1 MLVRFLVHGNSV
13 SYFTVDALSLAAAIA
28 AALHLSYRAVICCA
42 ACARCRQSPD
52 RICEIASRNGS
63 SCAICL
69 RLLCLRMFELHAKK
83 VRAKGL
89 PQ

>member
-42 ACARCRQSPD
+42 TQTQRHQVTRHNLADIRRAASLRNTSGVAVCGHRLAIMARW
-52 RICEIASRNGS
+52 
-63 SCAICL
+63 
-69 RLLCLRMFELHAKK
+69 
-83 VRAKGL
+83 
-89 PQ
+89 